1 MILWMVRWIVQW
13 IIQTPIESGPWRQYC
28 VVVSMKR
35 PEGRKD
41 DGADRR
47 IRSCVMSCHCAGGSN
62 ILGLCDG
69 FISKPS
75 RTSFFL
81 FWSVGREGSPFL
93 RQSPP
98 WRAGGRQSSNG
109 PNAPRRTPSF
119 PFLGTELISLSS
131 LFAEMK
137 IIAAVAR
144 SVPFLF
150 FLYYPSSN
158 FWLALPRSQEG
169 E

>member
-1 MILWMVRWIVQW
+1 
-13 IIQTPIESGPWRQYC
+13 
-28 VVVSMKR
+28 MKR
-35 PEGRKD
+35 PEGRKEN
-41 DGADRR
+41 GADRR

-81 FWSVGREGSPFL
+81 FWSFGRERSPFL

-98 WRAGGRQSSNG
+98 WRAGAGGRQSSNG
-109 PNAPRRTPSF
+109 PNAPRRNPLSSLFSF
-119 PFLGTELISLSS
+119 PWDGGRSSSLSS

-158 FWLALPRSQEG
+158 FWLAFPPSQEG
-169 E
+169 DGQSKSLAWQWQCGGRI